1 MNLVALIDL
10 EKVMKINALILL
22 VISLIA
28 CQPSTKKTQKRKAST
43 QINSKLYSIE
53 LSCNDSVCA
62 GTYVGPEFINGSDI
76 AHQFSNKM
84 CDTVGKI
91 LKELYKKRTYVKV
104 NFDSIVMT
112 TAGMGSGQVNFYLK
126 IPFIKVKDSCS
137 AYTSFDHCGGWRHTP
152 ALEMRKKELNTIVL
166 PGEKLV
172 ISPLKRTR
180 EGLLEYWIQ
189 WKNKEVQ
196 KNCVSK

>member
-1 MNLVALIDL
+1 
-10 EKVMKINALILL
+10 MKTYILL
-22 VISLIA
+22 FFTISFFA
-28 CQPSTKKTQKRKAST
+28 CQPTINKTNKRKVNKQVDS
-43 QINSKLYSIE
+43 ILYTIE
-53 LSCNDSVCA
+53 LNCNDSVCS
-62 GTYVGPEFINGSDI
+62 GTYVGPEFINGADV

-91 LKELYKKRTYVKV
+91 LKELYKKKTFVKV

-112 TAGMGSGQVNFYLK
+112 TAGMGSGHVNFYLK

-166 PGEKLV
+166 PGEKLL

-189 WKNKEVQ
+189 WKNKDVQ
-196 KNCVSK
+196 KNCTNR

>member
-1 MNLVALIDL
+1 MRIS
-10 EKVMKINALILL
+10 LILL
-22 VISLIA
+22 VGTLLFA
-28 CQPSTKKTQKRKAST
+28 CRQPQNNGQKQNAQKKEKSSPFTIT
-43 QINSKLYSIE
+43 LN
-53 LSCNDSVCA
+53 CNDSVCS
-62 GTYVGPEFINGSDI
+62 GTYVGPEFIEGRDV

-91 LKELYKKRTYVKV
+91 LKLLYKKKLYAQV
-104 NFDSIVMT
+104 NFDSIVMST
-112 TAGMGSGQVNFYLK
+112 KGMGSGQVNYYLK
-126 IPFIKVKDSCS
+126 IPFTRVNDSCS

-172 ISPLKRTR
+172 ISSLKRTK

-189 WKNKEVQ
+189 WKNKDVQ
-196 KNCVSK
+196 KNCVSKNK